1 MKKKT
6 ARWMGAVLAAVACSA
21 ALLAGCQKKG
31 ELPDLSGMGTVVIA
45 AREEGSG
52 TRAEFENLIGTGENG
67 TSVTADST
75 EEMIRTVREQ
85 RNAIGYA
92 AIGALTTEDGVKV
105 LKVEGITPEQSNIE
119 KKKYPLCRNY
129 YLAYSGEL
137 SDVEQDFLTY
147 IMGTG
152 QKLVPDYG
160 IPVRK
165 ASSFLSDQSQGTIRI
180 NGSSSEAPL
189 LKALVEDYKTYNSHA
204 QIQIEVTDS
213 TTGLNKAMD
222 GSCDLAMSSRELKD
236 YEKEL
241 LQSQAIATDG
251 IAIIVNLENPV
262 ENLSVEQIR
271 AIYDGKYETWGD
283 LK

>member
-21 ALLAGCQKKG
+21 ALLAGCQKKE

-75 EEMIRTVREQ
+75 EEMIRTVREE

-92 AIGALTTEDGVKV
+92 AIGALTAEDGVKV
-105 LKVEGITPEQSNIE
+105 LKVEGITPEQSTIE

-147 IMGTG
+147 IMGAG

-165 ASSFLSDQSQGTIRI
+165 VSSFLSDQSQGTIRI

-189 LKALVEDYKTYNSHA
+189 LKALAEDYKTYNSHA

-222 GSCDLAMSSRELKD
+222 GSCDLAMSSRKLKD

-241 LQSQAIATDG
+241 LQSQAIAIDG
-251 IAIIVNLENPV
+251 IAVIVNLENPV